1 MSARDLRRWVVLRRV
16 RDRELSLRE
25 AATLLGL
32 CYRQVRRLLRRVRA
46 RGQRGLVHGNVGKRS
61 NRAHPPAVRA
71 KAVGLIRQHFG
82 GTVEGAGQRFGPTLV
97 AEHLAEEFAL
107 TLPVATLRR
116 WMVAESL
123 WTRRRASQR
132 QHRRRLRRAHFG
144 ELVQLDGS
152 FHAWLEDRGPEQCLL
167 TMIDDAT
174 GRTLGRFT
182 AEETTWGAAEVLR
195 RWIEAYGVPQA
206 LYVDAKNVFV
216 RPGTVNELAAGIP
229 PLTHFGRMCAK
240 LGIRVIV
247 AKTPQAK
254 GRVERVHGTNQDRL
268 IKKLRRRGIR
278 TYAAAN
284 AYLFATY
291 WPEHNG
297 RFAVAPLE
305 AADFHLP
312 LDPRLDLAQV
322 FCLEEQRVVGNDWV
336 VRYDNRA
343 LQILPT
349 ARAKRY
355 TGPRGRILVRE
366 TAAGQLFLVART
378 AAGEEQRLEWQPLA
392 VAEHRPNY
400 QAPRSPVPVPAPP
413 PPEPPAGFT
422 RAGQPLSAR
431 QMAVRARWNQEVRV
445 HMQLKQQRQHAP
457 HTAPAMVGV

>member
-254 GRVERVHGTNQDRL
+254 AQAS
-268 IKKLRRRGIR
+268 
-278 TYAAAN
+278 YC
-284 AYLFATY
+284 
-291 WPEHNG
+291 
-297 RFAVAPLE
+297 
-305 AADFHLP
+305 
-312 LDPRLDLAQV
+312 PRL
-322 FCLEEQRVVGNDWV
+322 
-336 VRYDNRA
+336 
-343 LQILPT
+343 
-349 ARAKRY
+349 
-355 TGPRGRILVRE
+355 RGCG
-366 TAAGQLFLVART
+366 A
-378 AAGEEQRLEWQPLA
+378 
-392 VAEHRPNY
+392 H
-400 QAPRSPVPVPAPP
+400 
-413 PPEPPAGFT
+413 
-422 RAGQPLSAR
+422 
-431 QMAVRARWNQEVRV
+431 
-445 HMQLKQQRQHAP
+445 
-457 HTAPAMVGV
+457 